1 MTHEII
7 DYGRFADRLERQQ
20 ERPRWSLL
28 EEVQREWGYEDPGGE
43 PGHSRWGGENKRHGI
58 DWALPIPQALN
69 EWWDSPLNSFA
80 FNPRLYW
87 VHTQWPPKI
96 SELDADTHVAD
107 THVADTHPADTRVCV
122 FMSEYH
128 YAHEWGYLAAEAEL
142 PDPRVF
148 VSIGGEW
155 VEQSRSLSEFLMQLA
170 FERMPAHYGWTLRFG
185 RDTVDADPEVVRRLE
200 DSYRELGLLP
210 WQEMGTDALSYGA
223 PDAVIRHGRG
233 PGADFKIVI
242 NARTRE
248 ALLDV
253 ARTLGL
259 EWTDKDIRP
268 PSEVPVPL
276 EDLGP
281 VSLSAGDADPRGRWT
296 VLTRE
301 YPQPPVVAG
310 GAAGLVEA
318 PGELRAVASL
328 QGPTLLVAGDSEGCV
343 HVRETDDEDPETITL
358 ALHRAPVTS
367 VTCVE
372 LASGTRLVLS
382 GDAHGVIRYWSTRR
396 KPLRAPFA
404 RRSTPVASLAAAV
417 LPTGPALAAA
427 WADGLVRLWDLASD
441 AVANLR
447 LGTGIKFLDLDTEGA
462 QDTHATL
469 HVTDA
474 DSTAALR
481 LDLAKLWPH
490 RDLQLRLESVD
501 WGSLWTARGPG
512 HMVPELIGKVASDD
526 KKTAMDAVHDLYR
539 LLVSKEAAS
548 TAAVPAIPFLVEL
561 MTDPDNRARSTLLL
575 LIADLADVHQ
585 ARGGRGDAQLAAVRE
600 ALPVLRYLHDDPEG
614 PIRWAANELEQ
625 NCAAR

>member
-7 DYGRFADRLERQQ
+7 DYGQFADRLRHQQ
-20 ERPRWSLL
+20 GRARWSLL
-28 EEVQREWGYEDPGGE
+28 DEVQREWGYVDPGGE
-43 PGHSRWGGENKRHGI
+43 PGHSRWGGENKEHGI
-58 DWALPIPQALN
+58 DWDLPVPLALN

-80 FNPRLYW
+80 FDPRLYW
-87 VHTQWPPKI
+87 VHTQWPPTI
-96 SELDADTHVAD
+96 SDLDAD
-107 THVADTHPADTRVCV
+107 PAGGLVGPDDDDRVCV

-142 PDPRVF
+142 PDPRVL
-148 VSIGGEW
+148 VSVGGRW
-155 VEQSRSLSEFLMQLA
+155 VVQSRSLSEFLMQLA

-185 RDTVDADPEVVRRLE
+185 RETVDADPQIVRRLE
-200 DSYRELGLLP
+200 SSYRELGLLP

-242 NARTRE
+242 NARTRA

-253 ARTLGL
+253 AATLGV

-268 PSEVPVPL
+268 PSEVPVPP

-281 VSLSAGDADPRGRWT
+281 LSLFAGESEPRGRWT

-301 YPQPPVVAG
+301 YPQPPSVAG
-310 GAAGLVEA
+310 AAAALVET
-318 PGELRAVASL
+318 PGALRAVASL
-328 QGPTLLVAGDSEGCV
+328 HGPTMLVAGDAEGCV
-343 HVRETDDEDPETITL
+343 HVRETDDEDPETISL
-358 ALHRAPVTS
+358 SLHRAPVTS
-367 VTCVE
+367 VTCLE
-372 LASGTRLVLS
+372 LATGTRLVLS

-396 KPLRAPFA
+396 KPMRTPFT
-404 RRSTPVASLAAAV
+404 RRNTPVVSLAATV

-427 WADGLVRLWDLASD
+427 WADGLVRIWDLASD
-441 AVANLR
+441 AVADLR
-447 LGTGIKFLDLDTEGA
+447 LGTGIRFLALEATGA
-462 QDTHATL
+462 GGMEAVL
-469 HVTDA
+469 RVTDA

-481 LDLAKLWPH
+481 LDLVRLWPH
-490 RDLQLRLESVD
+490 RDLQLRLDGVD
-501 WGSLWTARGPG
+501 WGALWTARGPG
-512 HMVPELIGKVASDD
+512 HQVPGLIGKVASDD

-548 TAAVPAIPFLVEL
+548 TAAVPAIPFLVQL

-600 ALPVLRYLHDDPEG
+600 ALPALRHLHDDPEG

-625 NCAAR
+625 NCAPR

>member
-7 DYGRFADRLERQQ
+7 DYGQFADRLERQQ
-20 ERPRWSLL
+20 GRPRWSLL
-28 EEVQREWGYEDPGGE
+28 DEVQREWGYVDPGGE
-43 PGHSRWGGENKRHGI
+43 PGHSRWGGENQEGGI
-58 DWALPIPQALN
+58 DWDLPVPQALN

-87 VHTQWPPKI
+87 VHTQWPPKL
-96 SELDADTHVAD
+96 SELDVDED
-107 THVADTHPADTRVCV
+107 SGLIGPDDDDRVCV

-142 PDPRVF
+142 PDPRVV
-148 VSIGGEW
+148 VSVGGEW
-155 VEQSRSLSEFLMQLA
+155 VVQSRSLSEFLTQLA
-170 FERMPAHYGWTLRFG
+170 FERMPAHYGYTLRFG

-200 DSYRELGLLP
+200 ASYRELGLLP

-242 NARTRE
+242 NARTKD

-259 EWTDKDIRP
+259 EWVDKDIRP
-268 PSEVPVPL
+268 PAEVPEPL

-281 VSLSAGDADPRGRWT
+281 VSLQAGEADARGRWT

-310 GAAGLVEA
+310 EAAALIEERGT
-318 PGELRAVASL
+318 LRSVASL
-328 QGPTLLVAGDSEGCV
+328 QGPTMVVAGDAEGRV

-358 ALHRAPVTS
+358 TLHRAPVTS
-367 VTCVE
+367 VTCLE
-372 LASGTRLVLS
+372 LASTRLVLS
-382 GDAHGVIRYWSTRR
+382 GDANGVIRYWSTRR
-396 KPLRAPFA
+396 KPMRSPFA
-404 RRSTPVASLAAAV
+404 RRNTPIASLAAAV

-427 WADGLVRLWDLASD
+427 WADGLVRVWDLVSD

-447 LGTGIKFLDLDTEGA
+447 LGTGIKFLGLDTDG
-462 QDTHATL
+462 TL
-469 HVTDA
+469 RVTDA

-490 RDLQLRLESVD
+490 RDLQLRLEDVD

-512 HMVPELIGKVASDD
+512 HTVPELIGKVTSDD
-526 KKTAMDAVHDLYR
+526 KKTAVDAVHDLYR

-561 MTDPDNRARSTLLL
+561 MTDPDNKSRSTLLL

-600 ALPVLRYLHDDPEG
+600 ALPTLRYLHDDPEG

-625 NCAAR
+625 NCAPR

>member
-7 DYGRFADRLERQQ
+7 DYGQFAERLERQQ
-20 ERPRWSLL
+20 KCSRWSLL

-96 SELDADTHVAD
+96 SELDADTHVA
-107 THVADTHPADTRVCV
+107 ATHPADTRVCV

-200 DSYRELGLLP
+200 SSYRELGLLP
-210 WQEMGTDALSYGA
+210 WQGMGTDALSYGA

-268 PSEVPVPL
+268 PAEVPPPL

-281 VSLSAGDADPRGRWT
+281 VALAAGDADPRGRWT

-301 YPQPPVVAG
+301 HPQPPVVAG
-310 GAAGLVEA
+310 AAAGLVEA
-318 PGELRAVASL
+318 PGTLRAVASL
-328 QGPTLLVAGDSEGCV
+328 QGPTLLVAGDSEGRV

-372 LASGTRLVLS
+372 LASGARLVLS

-404 RRSTPVASLAAAV
+404 RRSIPVASLASAV

-427 WADGLVRLWDLASD
+427 WADGLVRVWDLASD

-447 LGTGIKFLDLDTEGA
+447 LGTGIKFLGLDADG
-462 QDTHATL
+462 TL

-474 DSTAALR
+474 ESTAALR

-512 HMVPELIGKVASDD
+512 HMIPELIGKVTSDD

-539 LLVSKEAAS
+539 LLVSKEASS

-561 MTDPDNRARSTLLL
+561 MTDPDNRSRSTLLL

>member
-7 DYGRFADRLERQQ
+7 DYGQFADRLARQQ
-20 ERPRWSLL
+20 GRARWALL
-28 EEVQREWGYEDPGGE
+28 DEVQREWGYVDPGGE
-43 PGHSRWGGENKRHGI
+43 PGHSRWGGENKKHGV
-58 DWALPIPQALN
+58 DWDLPIPLALN

-80 FNPRLYW
+80 FDPRLYW
-87 VHTQWPPKI
+87 VHTQWPPTI
-96 SELDADTHVAD
+96 SELAADSAAGLVGPGD
-107 THVADTHPADTRVCV
+107 DTRVCV

-142 PDPRVF
+142 PDPRVV
-148 VSIGGEW
+148 VSVGGEW
-155 VEQSRSLSEFLMQLA
+155 VVQSRSLSEFLMQLA
-170 FERMPAHYGWTLRFG
+170 FERMPAHYGWTLRLG
-185 RDTVDADPEVVRRLE
+185 RGTVDADPGIVRRLE
-200 DSYRELGLLP
+200 SSYRELGLLP

-253 ARTLGL
+253 AGTLGV

-268 PSEVPVPL
+268 PSEVPEPP
-276 EDLGP
+276 EELGP
-281 VSLSAGDADPRGRWT
+281 VSLFAGDADPRGRWT

-301 YPQPPVVAG
+301 YPQPPAVAG
-310 GAAGLVEA
+310 AAAALVET
-318 PGELRAVASL
+318 PGALRAVASL
-328 QGPTLLVAGDSEGCV
+328 HGPTLLVAGDAEGSV

-358 ALHRAPVTS
+358 SLHRAPVTS
-367 VTCVE
+367 VTCME

-396 KPLRAPFA
+396 KPMRTPFT
-404 RRSTPVASLAAAV
+404 RRNTPVVSLAAEI

-427 WADGLVRLWDLASD
+427 WADGLVRVWDLASD
-441 AVANLR
+441 AVADLR
-447 LGTGIKFLDLDTEGA
+447 LGTGIKFLGLDATGTGDA
-462 QDTHATL
+462 AATL
-469 HVTDA
+469 RVTDA

-481 LDLAKLWPH
+481 LDLARLWPH
-490 RDLQLRLESVD
+490 RDLRLRLESVD

-512 HMVPELIGKVASDD
+512 HQVPDLIGKVASDD

-600 ALPVLRYLHDDPEG
+600 ALPALRHLHDDPEG
-614 PIRWAANELEQ
+614 SIRWAANELEQ

>member
-7 DYGRFADRLERQQ
+7 DYGQFADRLGRQQ
-20 ERPRWSLL
+20 GRPRWSLL
-28 EEVQREWGYEDPGGE
+28 DEVQREWGYVDPGGE
-43 PGHSRWGGENKRHGI
+43 PGHSRWGGENQKVGI
-58 DWALPIPQALN
+58 DWELPVPQALN

-87 VHTQWPPKI
+87 VHTQWPPKL
-96 SELDADTHVAD
+96 SEMDVDEDSGLIGPDDD
-107 THVADTHPADTRVCV
+107 DRVCV

-142 PDPRVF
+142 PDPRVV

-155 VEQSRSLSEFLMQLA
+155 VVQSRSLSEFLMQLA
-170 FERMPAHYGWTLRFG
+170 FERMPAHYGYTLRFG

-200 DSYRELGLLP
+200 ASYRELGLLP

-242 NARTRE
+242 NARTRT

-268 PSEVPVPL
+268 PAEAPEPL

-281 VSLSAGDADPRGRWT
+281 VALQAGDADERGRWT

-310 GAAGLVEA
+310 EAAALVE
-318 PGELRAVASL
+318 ERSTLRAVACL
-328 QGPTLLVAGDSEGCV
+328 QGPTMVVAGDTEGRV

-358 ALHRAPVTS
+358 TLHRAPVTS
-367 VTCVE
+367 VTCLE
-372 LASGTRLVLS
+372 LASTRLVLS
-382 GDAHGVIRYWSTRR
+382 GDANGVIRYWSTRR
-396 KPLRAPFA
+396 KPMRSPFA
-404 RRSTPVASLAAAV
+404 RRNTPVNSLAAAV

-427 WADGLVRLWDLASD
+427 WADGLVRVWDLVSD

-447 LGTGIKFLDLDTEGA
+447 LGTGIKFLGLDTDG
-462 QDTHATL
+462 TL
-469 HVTDA
+469 RVTDA
-474 DSTAALR
+474 ESTAALR

-490 RDLQLRLESVD
+490 RDLQLRLEDVD

-548 TAAVPAIPFLVEL
+548 TAAVPAVPFLVEL
-561 MTDPDNRARSTLLL
+561 MTDPDNKSRSTLLL

-600 ALPVLRYLHDDPEG
+600 ALPTLRHLHDDPEG
-614 PIRWAANELEQ
+614 AIRWAANELEQ
-625 NCAAR
+625 NCAAG

>member
-7 DYGRFADRLERQQ
+7 DYGQFADRLERQQ
-20 ERPRWSLL
+20 ERSRWSLL
-28 EEVQREWGYEDPGGE
+28 DEVQREWGYEDPGGE
-43 PGHSRWGGENKRHGI
+43 PGHSRWGGENEEHGV
-58 DWALPIPQALN
+58 DWDLPVPQALN
-69 EWWDSPLNSFA
+69 EWWESPLNSFS

-96 SELDADTHVAD
+96 SELEMDGEG
-107 THVADTHPADTRVCV
+107 DTRVCV

-128 YAHEWGYLAAEAEL
+128 YSHEWGYLAADAEL
-142 PDPRVF
+142 PDPRVV
-148 VSIGGEW
+148 VSTGGEW
-155 VEQSRSLSEFLMQLA
+155 VVQSRSLSEFLMQLA

-185 RDTVDADPEVVRRLE
+185 RDTVDADPGIVRRLE
-200 DSYRELGLLP
+200 ASYRELGLLP

-223 PDAVIRHGRG
+223 PDAVVRHGRG

-253 ARTLGL
+253 ARTLGVV
-259 EWTDKDIRP
+259 WTDKDIRP

-281 VSLSAGDADPRGRWT
+281 VSLSAGDTDPRGRWT

-310 GAAGLVEA
+310 AAASLVEA
-318 PGELRAVASL
+318 PGTLRAVASL
-328 QGPTLLVAGDSEGCV
+328 HGPTLLVAGDTEGSV

-358 ALHRAPVTS
+358 TLHRAPVTS
-367 VTCVE
+367 VACLETE
-372 LASGTRLVLS
+372 GGGPRLVLS

-396 KPLRAPFA
+396 KPLRTPFA
-404 RRSTPVASLAAAV
+404 RRSTPVSSLAAAV

-427 WADGLVRLWDLASD
+427 WADGLVRVWDLASD
-441 AVANLR
+441 AVADLR
-447 LGTGIKFLDLDTEGA
+447 LGTGIKFLGLDTDG
-462 QDTHATL
+462 TL
-469 HVTDA
+469 RVTDA

-481 LDLAKLWPH
+481 LDLARLWPH

-501 WGSLWTARGPG
+501 WGALWTARGPG
-512 HMVPELIGKVASDD
+512 HMVPELISKVTSDH
-526 KKTAMDAVHDLYR
+526 KQTAVDAVHDLYR
-539 LLVSKEAAS
+539 LLVHKEAAS

-561 MTDPDNRARSTLLL
+561 MTDPDNRSRSTLLL

-585 ARGGRGDAQLAAVRE
+585 ARGGRGDAQLAAVRA
-600 ALPVLRYLHDDPEG
+600 ALPTLRYLHDDPEG
-614 PIRWAANELEQ
+614 AIRWAANELEQ